1 MRLLGVLCALIGMD
15 AVAHPMLENFSTKPV
30 LADLQDLK
38 ALNIPILVKH
48 PETGIGYAV
57 ITPEMQLKL
66 QIRSHQ
72 IGKCGG
78 FEQLDQNEVSNINT
92 TIQNLNQLGQKMQL
106 DLQYTQAPFKLMS
119 LAANPEV
126 VEAVSEVSEDN
137 LRAYVNWFS
146 SFPNRYN
153 KGKDANTAVTELKMR
168 LESMLSESSIPHEV
182 EFVKHSSTPQ
192 YSIRVRLIGKSRPQE
207 IVVLGGHLD
216 SIVSNGWGGGSSD
229 IAPGADDNA
238 SGSSNLIEALRI
250 VMMRAQPERTIE
262 FFWYAGEESG
272 LLGSAE
278 IAKQYKAD
286 RKEVIG
292 ALQLD
297 MTLFPGSGAGTI
309 GLMTDFTSSWLRDFL
324 KEINRNYVNANMV
337 EDKCGYGC
345 SDHASWYRQGFP
357 SVVPF
362 ESTMNKMN
370 KNIHTKNDIVSPQL
384 NFKHSALFSKLAVAY
399 AMELAN
405 STLTQPY

>member
-1 MRLLGVLCALIGMD
+1 MRLFIVLLALIGME
-15 AVAHPMLENFSTKPV
+15 AGAHPMLESFSTKPV
-30 LADLQDLK
+30 LADLNDLK
-38 ALNIPILVKH
+38 ALNIPILAKDLDSGV
-48 PETGIGYAV
+48 GYAV
-57 ITPEMQLKL
+57 ITPEMQYRL
-66 QIRSHQ
+66 QVRSHQ

-78 FEQLDQNEVSNINT
+78 FEQLDQNEVANIQMT
-92 TIQNLNQLGQKMQL
+92 VESLKSLSASVKKDLLYSQISFKQIALAPKSEIQ
-106 DLQYTQAPFKLMS
+106 S
-119 LAANPEV
+119 
-126 VEAVSEVSEDN
+126 AVNEVSEDN
-137 LRAYVNWFS
+137 LRAYVQWFS

-153 KGKDANTAVTELKMR
+153 KGKDANVAVTELKMR
-168 LESMLSESSIPHEV
+168 LESMLGESSLPYQID
-182 EFVKHSSTPQ
+182 FIKHSSTPQ
-192 YSIRVRLIGKSRPQE
+192 NSIRVRLLGKSKPNE

-216 SIVSNGWGGGSSD
+216 SIVSNGWGGGNSD

-250 VMMRAQPERTIE
+250 LMAQRQPERTIE
-262 FFWYAGEESG
+262 IFWYAGEESG

-278 IAKQYKAD
+278 IAKQYKSES
-286 RKEVIG
+286 KNVIG

-309 GLMTDFTSSWLRDFL
+309 GMMTDFTSSWLRDFV
-324 KEINRNYVNANMV
+324 KEVNKQYVGANMV
-337 EDKCGYGC
+337 DDKCGYGC

-370 KNIHTKNDIVSPQL
+370 KNIHTKNDVVSPQL
-384 NFKHSALFSKLAVAY
+384 NFKHSAQFSKIAVAY